1 MVYFTPFI
9 AAAVLSHLASAV
21 PVPDSAIG
29 PEVAVSAPNGVIES
43 DTVTLATA
51 TALNNYGSNQNNYGS
66 SNNYGGSNNYNMG
79 SNYDNNNNYNTD
91 TYDSYTTSTDYNNN
105 YYNTDTYDS
114 YSTSTYDNNY
124 YNTDTYDSYSTSTYD
139 NSYNTDTY
147 DSYSTSTYY
156 DDNSYNTDTYDSYST
171 STYSAYN
178 TYSTSTTAYYT
189 TSTYDTYSALATST
203 YSASYGSGSSS
214 WGNSGYDNCVQQ
226 CMASY
231 APPLATYTPSP
242 SSSNQDDS
250 AGSAGT
256 NGVTHTVIV
265 APTQGVLRYV
275 PFAVNASVGDTIQF
289 MWGANNHTVTK
300 SSELL
305 PCNKTADTPF
315 ASGEQNQGFTFN
327 QVVNDTNPT
336 FFYCGTPGHCEKGMF
351 GIINPPSAYS
361 SSNSVGNAL
370 PSMSSNNSDIAAMAS
385 YTSAYTNNNS
395 YAATWGSSI
404 DMSSLPSWSWNYVAE
419 NTMYTRTFL
428 AANPD
433 VITSSGVNLGAA
445 GSNPLMIPQD
455 ITVALS
461 NDANSTDTS
470 STSAPSSTAATSGG
484 SAPSPSASS
493 NGASSLASP
502 RILIAAMAV
511 VATFFAL

>member
-1 MVYFTPFI
+1 MVYITSFV
-9 AAAVLSHLASAV
+9 AAAILSHLASAV

-66 SNNYGGSNNYNMG
+66 SSNKYNNNYNMG
-79 SNYDNNNNYNTD
+79 SNYDN
-91 TYDSYTTSTDYNNN
+91 SNN
-105 YYNTDTYDS
+105 YYNTDTY
-114 YSTSTYDNNY
+114 
-124 YNTDTYDSYSTSTYD
+124 
-139 NSYNTDTY
+139 NSD
-147 DSYSTSTYY
+147 STSTYY
-156 DDNSYNTDTYDSYST
+156 DNNNYNTDTYDSYST

-203 YSASYGSGSSS
+203 YSYGSGSYS

-231 APPLATYTPSP
+231 APPMATYTPSP
-242 SSSNQDDS
+242 SSNQDDS

-305 PCNKTADTPF
+305 PCNKTADSPF
-315 ASGEQNQGFTFN
+315 ASGEQNQGFAFS

-361 SSNSVGNAL
+361 SSMSVGNAL
-370 PSMSSNNSDIAAMAS
+370 PNMSANNSDIAAMAS
-385 YTSAYTNNNS
+385 YTSAQTNNNE
-395 YAATWGSSI
+395 YAAQWGSSI
-404 DMSSLPSWSWNYVAE
+404 DMTSLPPWSYQYVAE

-433 VITSSGVNLGAA
+433 VITSNGVDLGAA
-445 GSNPLMIPQD
+445 GSTPLMIPQD
-455 ITVALS
+455 ISVALS
-461 NDANSTDTS
+461 NDANSTDASTTAA
-470 STSAPSSTAATSGG
+470 TSAAATSGG
-484 SAPSPSASS
+484 SAPSPTASTG
-493 NGASSLASP
+493 GASSLASP